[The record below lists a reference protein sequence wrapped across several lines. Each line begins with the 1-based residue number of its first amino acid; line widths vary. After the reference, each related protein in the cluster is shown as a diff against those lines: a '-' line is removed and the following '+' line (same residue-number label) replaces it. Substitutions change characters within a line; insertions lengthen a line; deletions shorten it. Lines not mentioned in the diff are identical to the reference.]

1 MASRKQELERLEL
14 QMAKFST
21 MQARAEKI
29 RKELQVERQGKLY
42 AALKDFVSDAQLDS
56 CSKAEILDIVKAHIA
71 GQDHP
76 LDSITEKEAQRQAQ
90 RSEELQKA
98 AGRAAGSRRPQK
110 PQDGISEQDG
120 TVTQA
125 VVEAASAAA
134 QTPQDAFA
142 VRSAPMQVS
151 SVQQ

>member
-110 PQDGISEQDG
+110 PQEDVSVQGE
-120 TVTQA
+120 
-125 VVEAASAAA
+125 AAA
-134 QTPQDAFA
+134 QAVAGTAPVAAQAPQDAFA
-142 VRSAPMQVS
+142 VQSAPAQVS
-151 SVQQ
+151 SVQ